1 MKKFITLFIFLVLVS
16 CARDEEQIN
25 NPILEIPDALF
36 INDLVGIKLANNIV
50 TERVD
55 MNVKLQSEGTYRIKI
70 RHGMNK
76 QLISQEKVSGKEG
89 DNILKV
95 YVSTL
100 DKSSYLLELTDDN
113 HKVIGRTAFSVQ

>member
-1 MKKFITLFIFLVLVS
+1 MKKFITLFILLVLVS
-16 CARDEEQIN
+16 CARDEEQII
-25 NPILEIPDALF
+25 NPILETPDALF
-36 INDLVGIKLANNIV
+36 INDLVGIKLANNII

>member
-16 CARDEEQIN
+16 CARDEEPIN

-36 INDLVGIKLANNIV
+36 INDIAGIKLASNIV

-55 MNVKLQSEGTYRIKI
+55 MNVKLPSEGVYRIKI
-70 RHGMNK
+70 RHGMTN

-100 DKSSYLLELTDDN
+100 DKSSYLLELTDSD
-113 HKVIGRTAFSVQ
+113 HDVIGRTAFSVQ

>member
-55 MNVKLQSEGTYRIKI
+55 MNIKLQSEGTYRIKI

>member
-25 NPILEIPDALF
+25 NPILETPDALF

>member
-55 MNVKLQSEGTYRIKI
+55 MNIKLQSEGNYRIKI